1 MHSTELTLIL
11 FNFSSIQKAGKSAI
25 LGSLTTFIKSQSKNF
40 HAFKCQSNAT
50 LPYFVAIRNVKTKA
64 ILKSPVLL

>member
-11 FNFSSIQKAGKSAI
+11 FMFNSILKAGKRAI

-40 HAFKCQSNAT
+40 HTFKCQSKAT